1 MIKFGSGTEIIMPD
15 SAEINVKPGDRGKV
29 GESVIGI
36 VK

>member
-15 SAEINVKPGDRGKV
+15 SAEINVKPRDMVKA
-29 GESVIGI
+29 GESVIGT